1 LGRSKASCR
10 LCSGGVAQLIADQ
23 KVTMAK
29 ILVVDDQVENR
40 ALVVALVNYRGHQA
54 LEAADGAEALTVVRA
69 EHPDLVFS
77 DILMPTMDG
86 YEFVRQLR
94 ADPSI
99 ADTEVVFYSAH
110 YLEREAHNLAK
121 DCGVSQVLM
130 KPCEPEEIL
139 SVMDR
144 ALAHKPA
151 PKDVP
156 ASEPEPVP
164 GVQEFDRE
172 HLRLLTNKLSEK
184 VLHLEAANRRL
195 DALTDFNLQ
204 LASERDP
211 LLLLEKV
218 CRGARDLISTQYA
231 LVCVRG
237 KPNSKVNGALHFY
250 TSGMEAA
257 LASQLTVPDLDRGA
271 LGAARAEGRARRM
284 ELPGGDA
291 TAAGLPPGY
300 PPMFACLMAPVA
312 SLSYAYGWIFLADKL
327 GGAEFSEEDERILFI
342 LAAQVGRIYENSSLL
357 AEVQRYAEQLR
368 ESEAGLHHAQLLA
381 RLTHVISGPQGT
393 FQSWPDTMPQM
404 IGASPERMVKNT
416 QEWLQMVHPDDRTL
430 FQNKVMEVGAQGARV
445 DFEYRL
451 QRKDGVWLQIRQIM
465 EPISQ
470 TVSDGSERLFHTMQ
484 DITEQKKMRD
494 ERIESERRFKAML
507 SNMEMVSLMLDVDA
521 RISYCNDYLLRLT
534 GWTREEVLGR
544 NWFELFIP
552 PEREEVKKNFAA
564 LLTNTPEAL
573 HYENEILTRSGAH
586 RLIRWNNTVLRAN
599 SGEVIGTASVGEDIT
614 DSKEAERKIIRL
626 NRVFAVLSGINTLIV
641 RAHNRDELFQE
652 ACRIAVELGKF
663 KMAWIGSVD
672 QAAMAVVPTT
682 SVGADPA
689 FLELIRDNLSLRD
702 YVAGANNMAVRA
714 VVDKKVMV
722 NNDLRSGEQSSY
734 TPDRIARGILSMAF
748 LPLLVAQ
755 QAVGVL
761 ALYSDEAGFFDAEEL
776 ALLTELAGDIGFAL
790 DHIEKEE
797 RLNYLAYYDE
807 LTGLPNRS
815 LFLEQVSLRLR
826 TCNSDANTLA
836 LGLVDIDR
844 FQIINETL
852 GRSAGDELLKLV
864 AQRIQQSKIGF
875 ETVAC
880 VGINCFGVLLR
891 DPRDEQ
897 SVAHSLEHLLHD
909 CFAKPFYLRGSELR
923 MAGKVGVALYP
934 QDGDDPETLYRH
946 AETALKRARG
956 SVESLLFYSPA
967 MNTRVAEA
975 LNLES
980 RLRTAVELGQFVLY
994 YQPKVNLLTGKLT
1007 SVEALIRWNDPQT
1020 GLMAPA
1026 QFIPIL
1032 EETGLIYEVGR
1043 WALHQALADNLRW
1056 RAAGLAGIRIAVNVS
1071 PLQLRHRG
1079 FIDEIRKV
1087 IGGDPLTA
1095 AGLELEIT
1103 ESLIMEDVNLKIAV
1117 LQEIR
1122 DMGVTIAIDD
1132 FGTGFSSLS
1141 YLSKLPVDTLKI
1153 DRSFVIAMT
1162 DGPQGLALVST
1173 IIGLA
1178 HALKLKV
1185 VAEGVETE
1193 AQAQLLRLL
1202 NCDEMQGYL
1211 FSKPLP
1217 CDILE
1222 TRHLALPQP

>member
-1 LGRSKASCR
+1 
-10 LCSGGVAQLIADQ
+10 
-23 KVTMAK
+23 MAK
-29 ILVVDDQVENR
+29 ILVVDDQAENR

-54 LEAADGAEALTVVRA
+54 LEAADGAEALAIVRA
-69 EHPDLVFS
+69 EHPNLVFS

-86 YEFVRQLR
+86 YEFVRRLR
-94 ADPSI
+94 ADPAI
-99 ADTEVVFYSAH
+99 ADTEVIFYSAH
-110 YLEREAHNLAK
+110 YLEREAHNLAR

-130 KPCEPEEIL
+130 KPCDPEDIL
-139 SVMDR
+139 IAMDR
-144 ALAHKPA
+144 ALLQEPA
-151 PKDVP
+151 PKVER
-156 ASEPEPVP
+156 ASAPESAQAPD
-164 GVQEFDRE
+164 VQEFDRD

-218 CRGARDLISTQYA
+218 CKGARELIGAQYA
-231 LVCVRG
+231 VVCVRG
-237 KPNSKVNGALHFY
+237 KPHGKANGAVHFF
-250 TSGMEAA
+250 TSGIDAA
-257 LASQLTVPDLDRGA
+257 LVGQLAIPDLDRGA
-271 LGAARAEGRARRM
+271 LGATRSEGRARRM
-284 ELPGGDA
+284 VLPDGDA
-291 TAAGLPPGY
+291 TAAGMPPGY

-312 SLSYAYGWIFLADKL
+312 SLSYAYGWICLADKL
-327 GGAEFSEEDERILFI
+327 GNAEFSDEDERILFI
-342 LAAQVGRIYENSSLL
+342 LAAQVGRIYENGSLL
-357 AEVQRYAEQLR
+357 AEVQRYAEDLR

-381 RLTHVISGPQGT
+381 RLTHVISGPQGM

-404 IGASPERMVKNT
+404 IGVSPERMVKST
-416 QEWLQMVHPDDRTL
+416 QEWLQLVHPDDRAL
-430 FQNKVMEVGAQGARV
+430 FQDKVLEVGAQGERV

-451 QRKDGVWLQIRQIM
+451 QRQDGVWLHIRQVM
-465 EPISQ
+465 EPISK
-470 TVSDGSERLFHTMQ
+470 TASDGSERVFHTMQ
-484 DITEQKKMRD
+484 DITEQKRVRD

-507 SNMEMVSLMLDVDA
+507 GNMEMVSLMLDCDA
-521 RISYCNDYLLRLT
+521 RITYCNDYLLRLS
-534 GWTREEVLGR
+534 GWAREEVLGR
-544 NWFELFIP
+544 NWFECFIP
-552 PEREEVKKNFAA
+552 PEREDVEKIFDA
-564 LLTNTPEAL
+564 LLDNKPEAW
-573 HYENEILTRSGAH
+573 HYENEIVTRSGAR
-586 RLIRWNNTVLRAN
+586 RLVRWNNTVLRSS

-626 NRVFAVLSGINTLIV
+626 NRVLAVLSGINTLIIRV
-641 RAHNRDELFQE
+641 HHRDELFQE
-652 ACRIAVELGKF
+652 ACRIAVDQGKF

-672 QAAMAVVPTT
+672 HDAMAVVPTT

-689 FLELIRDNLSLRD
+689 FLEVIQHNLSLRG
-702 YVAGANNMAVRA
+702 YVAGTNNMAVQA
-714 VVDKKVMV
+714 VVEKKAMV
-722 NNDLRSGEQSSY
+722 NNDLRTGEQSTY

-748 LPLLVAQ
+748 LPILVAQ

-761 ALYSDEAGFFDAEEL
+761 ALYSDEPGFFDAEEQT
-776 ALLTELAGDIGFAL
+776 LLSELAGDIGFAL

-807 LTGLPNRS
+807 LTGLPNRP

-826 TCNSDANTLA
+826 TCSSDANTLA
-836 LGLVDIDR
+836 LALVDIDR

-852 GRSAGDELLKLV
+852 GRQAGDELLKLV
-864 AQRIQQSKIGF
+864 AQRIQQSNIGF

-880 VGINCFGVLLR
+880 VGINCFGVVLC
-891 DPRDEQ
+891 DPRDVQ
-897 SVAHSLEHLLHD
+897 SVAHSLEQLLHD
-909 CFAKPFYLRGSELR
+909 CFAQPFHLRGSELR

-934 QDGDDPETLYRH
+934 QDGDDPELLYRH

-980 RLRTAVELGQFVLY
+980 RLRTALEQGQFVLY
-994 YQPKVNLLTGKLT
+994 YQPKVSLVTGKLT
-1007 SVEALIRWNDPQT
+1007 SLEALIRWNDPQT
-1020 GLMAPA
+1020 GLVPPA

-1043 WALHQALADNLRW
+1043 WALHQAIADNQRW
-1056 RAAGLAGIRIAVNVS
+1056 RRAGIAQVRVAVNVS
-1071 PLQLRHRG
+1071 SLQLRHRG
-1079 FIDEIRKV
+1079 FIGEIRQA
-1087 IGGDPLTA
+1087 IGSDPQTA

-1103 ESLIMEDVNLKIAV
+1103 ESMIMEDVHLKIAS

-1193 AQAQLLRLL
+1193 EQAQLLRLL

-1217 CDILE
+1217 RDILE
-1222 TRHLALPQP
+1222 TKHFLLAAA